1 MDRPDESPGPASN
14 LLRSSVG
21 LLGSFLS
28 IAQTRVDLLTTELQE
43 EVQRAGKMLLA
54 AFAAL
59 LAAVLGL
66 LLLGLSVVVFF
77 WDTHR
82 LGATLGVAA
91 VFLGGAVAAAWIARN
106 EIRERP
112 RLLDS
117 TRSELARDVAEL
129 RRHS

>member
-1 MDRPDESPGPASN
+1 MDSPDESPGPASN
-14 LLRSSVG
+14 LLHSSVR

-43 EVQRAGKMLLA
+43 EVQRAAKTLLA

-59 LAAVLGL
+59 LAAILGL
-66 LLLGLSVVVFF
+66 LLLGLAVVVYF

-82 LGATLGVAA
+82 LGAALGVAA
-91 VFLGGAVAAAWIARN
+91 VFLGGAAIAAWIARS
-106 EIRERP
+106 EMRERP
-112 RLLDS
+112 RLLDA
-117 TRSELARDVAEL
+117 TRSELEQDVAEL

>member
-14 LLRSSVG
+14 LLRSSVR
-21 LLGSFLS
+21 LLGNFLA

-43 EVQRAGKMLLA
+43 EVQRAVRSLLA

-59 LAAVLGL
+59 LAAIFGL
-66 LLLGLSVVVFF
+66 LLLGLSVVIYF

-82 LGATLGVAA
+82 LGAALGVAA
-91 VFLGGAVAAAWIARN
+91 VFLGGAALAAWVAR
-106 EIRERP
+106 REVRDRP
-112 RLLDS
+112 RLLDA
-117 TRSELARDVAEL
+117 TRSELERDVAEM

>member
-91 VFLGGAVAAAWIARN
+91 VFLGGAVSCRLDRPQRDSRASTAAGLDAQRAR
-106 EIRERP
+106 
-112 RLLDS
+112 
-117 TRSELARDVAEL
+117 TG
-129 RRHS
+129 RR

>member
-14 LLRSSVG
+14 LLRSSVR
-21 LLGSFLS
+21 LLGNFLA

-43 EVQRAGKMLLA
+43 EVQRAVRSLLA

-59 LAAVLGL
+59 LAAIFGL
-66 LLLGLSVVVFF
+66 LLLGLSVVIYF

-82 LGATLGVAA
+82 LGAALGVAA
-91 VFLGGAVAAAWIARN
+91 VFLGGAALAAWVARR
-106 EIRERP
+106 EIRDRP
-112 RLLDS
+112 RLLDA
-117 TRSELARDVAEL
+117 TRSELERDVAEM

>member
-14 LLRSSVG
+14 LLRSSVR

-43 EVQRAGKMLLA
+43 EVQRAGKLLLA

-66 LLLGLSVVVFF
+66 LMLGLAVVVYF

-82 LGATLGVAA
+82 LGATLGVSA
-91 VFLGGAVAAAWIARN
+91 VFLGGAAVAAWIARS
-106 EIRERP
+106 EMRERP
-112 RLLDS
+112 RLLDT

>member
-1 MDRPDESPGPASN
+1 MDRPDGSPGPASN
-14 LLRSSVG
+14 LLHSSVR
-21 LLGSFLS
+21 LLGNFLS

-43 EVQRAGKMLLA
+43 EVQRAVRSLLA

-59 LAAVLGL
+59 LAAIFGL
-66 LLLGLSVVVFF
+66 LLLGLSVVIYF

-82 LGATLGVAA
+82 LGAALGVAA
-91 VFLGGAVAAAWIARN
+91 VFLGGAAIAARIARN

-112 RLLDS
+112 RLLDA
-117 TRSELARDVAEL
+117 TRSELERDVAEL